1 MKKIGL
7 LSVLCVACATM
18 LHAQIVQE
26 NEMALVYYM
35 PQTVIDVDITY
46 TIETEEA
53 GPYHAYAKRYLG
65 AEDVISTNARHAEI
79 VEVNVYSDSQ
89 ADLSRP
95 VKVVPDEDMD
105 AQLLAIHCDGTLY
118 GYNVN
123 PFKRRSPQQAEHTH
137 ETAIKKSMPEVYPLL
152 EEQLKAQ
159 STAQAAESVAKQIY
173 RIREAKMYLLSGEIE
188 NAPGDG
194 AGLEVALK
202 ELNRQERQLVQLF
215 TGKRTR
221 KTMQTSVRY
230 IPSKSEEKALLYF
243 SPENGITAEE
253 DVSALPVMIQFS
265 ARKQVL
271 APATGKAGKKAPVPS
286 QIYYNLP
293 GYGNYTI
300 SYDGAVLQEG
310 SLPVAQF
317 GIAVPLAKSLF
328 TGKKQPEIHFN
339 TETGNILSIEK

>member
-46 TIETEEA
+46 SIETEEA

-65 AEDVISTNARHAEI
+65 TEDVISTNSRHAEI

-95 VKVVPDEDMD
+95 VKVVPDEDTKT
-105 AQLLAIHCDGTLY
+105 QLLAVNCDGTLY
-118 GYNVN
+118 GYNV
-123 PFKRRSPQQAEHTH
+123 RRFVVSKENT
-137 ETAIKKSMPEVYPLL
+137 KKPLPADVQSVSEVSPLL

-221 KTMQTSVRY
+221 KTMLKSVRY

-271 APATGKAGKKAPVPS
+271 APATGKTGKKAPVPS

-328 TGKKQPEIHFN
+328 TGKKAPEIYFN
-339 TETGNILSIEK
+339 TETGYILSIEE

>member
-7 LSVLCVACATM
+7 LSVLCVAYATM

-65 AEDVISTNARHAEI
+65 TEDVISTNARHAEI

-95 VKVVPDEDMD
+95 VKVVPEEGMKT
-105 AQLLAIHCDGTLY
+105 QLLAVNCDGTLY
-118 GYNVN
+118 GYNV
-123 PFKRRSPQQAEHTH
+123 RRFVVSKENT
-137 ETAIKKSMPEVYPLL
+137 KKPLPADVQSVSEVSPLL

-221 KTMQTSVRY
+221 KTMLKSVRY

-271 APATGKAGKKAPVPS
+271 APATGKTGKKAPVPS
-286 QIYYNLP
+286 QIYYNIP

-300 SYDGAVLQEG
+300 SYDGAMLKEG
-310 SLPVAQF
+310 GLPVAQF

-328 TGKKQPEIHFN
+328 TGKKAPEIYFN
-339 TETGNILSIEK
+339 TETGYILSIEE